1 MRTFCVE
8 VEYGGV
14 YGQMVRK
21 TVKADTFDSA
31 VKEASS
37 GLEKPTRA
45 MSVLCPPFG
54 GDLSEADV
62 LDFHGK
68 NDRTRRPK
76 QKYVDGTQCFLPF
89 GKHKGESFEDVPP
102 AYLRWLSLQQFVEW
116 KHSRL
121 YSQLISYL
129 SDPAVA
135 RILQAEDEADHLPLE
150 ADQDDKPVPACFQ
163 RQYWPKDLFKDQMPL
178 FADSPNSE
186 DAETTCEA

>member
-8 VEYGGV
+8 IEYGGV
-14 YGQMVRK
+14 YGQTVRK
-21 TVKADTFDSA
+21 TVKANTFDSA

-45 MSVLCPPFG
+45 MSVLCPPTDG
-54 GDLSEADV
+54 YLSEADV

-68 NDRTRRPK
+68 NDRPRRPN

-89 GKHKGESFEDVPP
+89 GKHQGKCFEDVPP
-102 AYLRWLSLQQFVEW
+102 SYLRWLSLQQWVEW

-135 RILQAEDEADHLPLE
+135 RILQAEDESDPTLPLE
-150 ADQDDKPVPACFQ
+150 ADREDKPVPACFQ
-163 RQYWPKDLFKDQMPL
+163 RQYWPKDLFKDQTPL
-178 FADSPNSE
+178 FTESPDDE
-186 DAETTCEA
+186 EL